1 MNNDKGYEPRF
12 PYLYG
17 GILDFYILIPP
28 GLTRALKGGE
38 IANLP
43 SRSFGHHTEGCSF
56 ELMFSFKVLDYNW
69 PQKEQLTFDYQT
81 LHIVPLWPYSICCIN
96 PLR

>member
-1 MNNDKGYEPRF
+1 MDNDEGYEPRY

-17 GILDFYILIPP
+17 GILDCYIPVQPP

-43 SRSFGHHTEGCSF
+43 SRSFGHHTVG
-56 ELMFSFKVLDYNW
+56 W
-69 PQKEQLTFDYQT
+69 GQL
-81 LHIVPLWPYSICCIN
+81 
-96 PLR
+96 LRNDVFV